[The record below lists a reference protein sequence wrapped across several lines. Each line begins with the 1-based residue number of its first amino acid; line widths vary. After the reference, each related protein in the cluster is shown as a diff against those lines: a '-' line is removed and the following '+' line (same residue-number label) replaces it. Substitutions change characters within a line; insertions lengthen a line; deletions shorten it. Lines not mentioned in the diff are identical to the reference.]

1 MHNILNKMLAF
12 KKPVSVRV
20 QLLKQNLCETQAK
33 DQL

>member
-12 KKPVSVRV
+12 KKQVSVRV